1 MKKNNILALKLI
13 RIAKKLVSEIDQKQI
28 QKTLKKQKIKEYKP
42 FKKIHDN
49 EWMMYPENRNADV
62 PDVYVK
68 LNEDNQLLSGY
79 NYINSDKDN
88 YQGTPQETISGLLIE
103 FAEIKK
109 QVEKAIV
116 EAKNQAL
123 DKEKEQKKEN
133 EDEDEQEEY
142 DSDEEDL
149 AAEKDKAVDD
159 FLNGGGDEGGDQGG
173 DEGGGQEDSGGDEGG
188 DDSQSAQ

>member
-1 MKKNNILALKLI
+1 MKKNHMLALKLI

-88 YQGTPQETISGLLIE
+88 YQGTPQETIAGLLIE

-109 QVEKAIV
+109 QVEKAVV

-133 EDEDEQEEY
+133 DEDEQEES

-149 AAEKDKAVDD
+149 TAEKDKAVDD